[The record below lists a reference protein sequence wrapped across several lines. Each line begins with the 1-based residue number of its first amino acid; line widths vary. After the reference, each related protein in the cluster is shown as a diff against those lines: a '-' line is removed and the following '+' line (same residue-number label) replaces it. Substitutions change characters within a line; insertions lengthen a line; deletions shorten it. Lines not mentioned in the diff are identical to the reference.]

1 MKRTRIFLLA
11 FLLVSAAAASYAQ
24 HPASAYEE
32 AVPGKLRI
40 KFAPGFHV
48 TPESVH
54 SLLTNRR
61 TRYGIKSISSW
72 IRPELVSS
80 FATPSTLTPDQTD
93 VSALHKQM
101 DGLQH
106 IYVVEFT
113 RDYDMRRLA
122 AKIQRLPEVEYAE
135 PIWKRRLA
143 NSPNDRYLADQFYL
157 QQLHADEAWELAR
170 ADATILIAVID
181 SGIDPGHP
189 DLQGALWI
197 NRGESGLDSQ
207 GNDRRSNGI
216 DDDNNGMVDD
226 WQGYDF
232 AGYDGTSEDNNTMA
246 SFPHGVHVAGIAAA
260 TGDND
265 EGVAGVGFGSSI
277 LPVKITADTGIN
289 DPTLIRPYE
298 AILYA
303 ARSGAKI
310 INCSWGGYG
319 FSHAEQ
325 EIIDAVT
332 EMGTLVIAAA
342 GNDGRGVP
350 SYPAAYRNVIS
361 VGSVSLNDQRSR
373 FSNYHETVDIVAPGE
388 DILSTI
394 PVAYGSYGRLSG
406 TSMAAPMVAGAAALI
421 LSRYGSLTPE
431 QLGAIL
437 KSSADDIYSLN
448 PQFTALLG
456 AGRLN
461 VVQSLEIGPNT
472 VYAEVTEQ
480 RIRTDDENSHLDA
493 GDEFDLEI
501 TVHNLLAPSDNLV
514 IETSII
520 GDYPVEILNPVF
532 TLEPLLSGATVT
544 NKEVPFRIRVSESI
558 PYDQVLPVQFTVRE
572 DQRIV
577 SISRR
582 ELLVNPSYATTRTT
596 RFAATLSANG
606 RIGYV
611 DFPDKKYGQ
620 GISLDGSSNLLA
632 EGGLLLGT
640 GPDLV
645 ADALRNGDRPN
656 AQTDLQIL
664 TPFRVNRETGAVLET
679 GSASMTE
686 REQASGKR
694 IGVRIDLQTYAYAT
708 ASRDKQVLLLY
719 TLENTSGQQIEDL
732 HAALFLDWDLGQL
745 GKNNRTSF
753 DARNRMG
760 YTQNVFDSRWP
771 VAGAILLSD
780 DLMNFAPLDNYAWPM
795 TDGFTREEKW
805 FSMSGG
811 INADP
816 SSIGDNA
823 MLIGAGPLSLAPG
836 ESTIVAFALVAGEDI
851 EELEQGAENARA
863 LYRELGHVPGG
874 PVPVPLASFLGNPE
888 PNPFLGETVL
898 QYQIPEENE
907 VRMDIV
913 DLNGHV
919 VQELVDRTQRQG
931 VYSVTF
937 TPPADAVTSIWVAR
951 LQVGSQ
957 VLTRKLIYLGK

>member
-1 MKRTRIFLLA
+1 MLA
-11 FLLVSAAAASYAQ
+11 FLLIFAAATSYAQ
-24 HPASAYEE
+24 HPASFAEE
-32 AVPGKLRI
+32 AVPGKLRL

-48 TPESVH
+48 TSESVR
-54 SLLTNRR
+54 SLFNHHRNWYRGYRVT
-61 TRYGIKSISSW
+61 SVSSW
-72 IRPELVSS
+72 IRPELASS

-93 VSALHKQM
+93 VSALHTQLS
-101 DGLQH
+101 GLQR
-106 IYVVEFT
+106 IYTVEFAN
-113 RDYDMRRLA
+113 DYDMRRLA

-135 PIWKRRLA
+135 PIWKRRLT

-157 QQLHADEAWELAR
+157 QQLHANEAWELAR
-170 ADATILIAVID
+170 ADATIVIAVID

-189 DLQGALWI
+189 DLQGALWT
-197 NRGESGLDSQ
+197 NPGESGKDAS
-207 GNDRRSNGI
+207 GKDRRTNGI

-260 TGDND
+260 TGDNN

-277 LPVKITADTGIN
+277 LPVKITADTGIHN
-289 DPTLIRPYE
+289 PVLVRPYE

-319 FSHAEQ
+319 FSRAEQ
-325 EIIDAVT
+325 EVIDAVT

-361 VGSVSLNDQRSR
+361 VGSVSLSDQRSR

-461 VVQSLEIGPNT
+461 VVQSLETGPNT

-480 RIRTDDENSHLDA
+480 RIRTDDADSHLDA
-493 GDEFDLEI
+493 GDEFDLEV
-501 TVHNLLAPSDNLV
+501 TVHNLLAPSSNLI

-520 GDYPVEILNPVF
+520 GDCPVEILNPVF
-532 TLEPLLSGATVT
+532 SFEPLLSGASVS
-544 NKEVPFRIRVSESI
+544 NKELPFRIRVSESI

-572 DQRIV
+572 GQRIV

-582 ELLVNPSYATTRTT
+582 ELLVNPSYSTTRTT
-596 RFAATLSANG
+596 RLAATLSANG

-611 DFPDKKYGQ
+611 DFPGKKYGQ
-620 GISLDGSSNLLA
+620 GFSLDGSSNMLA

-645 ADALRNGDRPN
+645 ADALRNNDRPD
-656 AQTDLQIL
+656 AQTDLQII

-679 GSASMTE
+679 GSASMIE
-686 REQASGKR
+686 RATASGKK
-694 IGVRIDLQTYAYAT
+694 IGVQVNLQTYAYAT
-708 ASRDKQVLLLY
+708 TSRDKQILLLY
-719 TLENTSGQQIEDL
+719 TLENISNQQIDDL
-732 HAALFLDWDLGQL
+732 HAALFLDWDLGLL
-745 GKNNRTSF
+745 GQNNRTSF
-753 DARNRMG
+753 NARNRMG
-760 YTQNVFDSRWP
+760 YTQNVFDDRWP
-771 VAGAILLSD
+771 VAGAMLVSD
-780 DLMNFAPLDNYAWPM
+780 NLMNFTPLDNYAWPM
-795 TDGFTREEKW
+795 TDGFTKEEKW

-811 INADP
+811 INADR
-816 SSIGDNA
+816 SAIGDNA

-836 ESTIVAFALVAGEDI
+836 ESTVVAFALVAGEDS
-851 EELEQGAENARA
+851 EELEQGAENARI

-874 PVPVPLASFLGNPE
+874 PVPVPQASFLAAPE
-888 PNPFLGETVL
+888 PNPFLGETVI
-898 QYQIPEENE
+898 QYQIPEEND

-913 DLNGHV
+913 DLNGKI
-919 VQELVDRTQRQG
+919 VQELVDETQRQG